1 MDIKLL
7 RAFVTLSQLKRYN
20 SAAEKLCV
28 TQPELTKQIQTLESL
43 SGITLFQRGRH
54 GVRLTVAGEL
64 YNGLLRYWHPM
75 IISVPMW
82 LAFSKD

>member
-1 MDIKLL
+1 M
-7 RAFVTLSQLKRYN
+7 
-20 SAAEKLCV
+20 
-28 TQPELTKQIQTLESL
+28 TKQIQTLESL

-82 LAFSKD
+82 LAFSKE